1 MTQLSILIPVYNECS
16 TVEHAVERVLSV
28 GLDAEIICVDD
39 ASTDDTGDVLSRL
52 LRNGKIHILET
63 HASNQGKGAAVRTAL
78 ARASGEFVVIQDA
91 DLEYDPADLTRLLT
105 PLINQ
110 QADAVFGTRFRG
122 ESRRILYYWHSVG
135 NNLLTTLSN
144 MATNLNLSD
153 METCYKLIRTDLMRS
168 LPLESCRFGIEPE
181 LTARLAQSRARI
193 YELPISYAGRTY
205 AEGKK
210 ISWRDGA
217 AALWHIIY
225 FNFFAKKAPRYR
237 PH

>member
-1 MTQLSILIPVYNECS
+1 MPLLSILIPVYNES
-16 TVEHAVERVLSV
+16 LTVEQAVDRVLSV

-39 ASTDDTGDVLSRL
+39 ASTDGTGEVLRRL
-52 LRNGKIHILET
+52 LRDGRINILET
-63 HASNQGKGAAVRTAL
+63 HAKNQGKGAAVRTAL
-78 ARASGEFVVIQDA
+78 TRTSGEFVVIQDA
-91 DLEYDPADLTRLLT
+91 DLEYDPADLTRLLA

-168 LPLESCRFGIEPE
+168 LPLESRRFGIEPE

-193 YELPISYAGRTY
+193 YEIPISYAGRTY

-225 FNFFAKKAPRYR
+225 FNFIAKKAPRYG